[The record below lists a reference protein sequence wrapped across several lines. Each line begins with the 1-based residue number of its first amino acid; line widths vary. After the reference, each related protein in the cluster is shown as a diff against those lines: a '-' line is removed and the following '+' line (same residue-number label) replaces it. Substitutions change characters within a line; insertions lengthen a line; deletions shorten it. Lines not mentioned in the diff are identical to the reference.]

1 MDDSHLYQRISEQ
14 VRTEILTGMLKP
26 GSRLPAVRQMASRWG
41 CTIGTVQRAYQ
52 ELAQQGLV
60 TVRPGQG
67 THVVDRPPVQG
78 ETPLRRAALV
88 HRAEAFLLET
98 LTAGHSPDEVERA
111 LRLAMD
117 RWRSIEDAPE
127 VHEQHELR
135 FAGSHDPAVAWLAG
149 QFAEIAPGYNLQI
162 RFCGSLAGLISLAE
176 GKADLAGSHLWD
188 QENQTYNEAFVRRLF
203 PGQSMALI
211 TVAHR
216 RMGLILPPGNPRGIR
231 RLSDLAQPGLRFVNR
246 QPGSGTRVWL
256 DNALQEAG
264 LRGEQIDGYTDE
276 KSTHT
281 AVAQAVA
288 EGQAGAGFGLE
299 TASLSFGLDFIPLTS
314 DRYDL
319 VLPRRNLQHAA
330 VQGLASWLR
339 QPANRKLITR
349 MGGYETHTSGEIGF
363 VE

>member
-1 MDDSHLYQRISEQ
+1 MEDVHLYKRISEQ
-14 VRTEILTGMLKP
+14 VRTEILTGVLKP

-98 LTAGHSPDEVERA
+98 LTAGHSLDEVESA

-117 RWRSIEDAPE
+117 RWRSLEEAP
-127 VHEQHELR
+127 QPPGQYELR
-135 FAGSHDPAVAWLAG
+135 FAGSHDPLVAWLAG
-149 QFAEIAPGYNLQI
+149 LFAEIAPGYSLQI
-162 RFCGSLAGLISLAE
+162 RFCGSLAGLIALAE

-188 QENQTYNEAFVRRLF
+188 RESQTYNEAFVRRLF
-203 PGQSMALI
+203 PGQSMALV

-216 RMGLILPPGNPRGIR
+216 RMGLILPPGNPRRIQ
-231 RLSDLAQPGLRFVNR
+231 RLSDLGQPGLRFVNR

-256 DNALQEAG
+256 DNALLQEG
-264 LRGEQIDGYTDE
+264 LNSGRIQGYSHE
-276 KSTHT
+276 KTTHT

-288 EGQAGAGFGLE
+288 EGQADAGLGLE
-299 TASLSFGLDFIPLTS
+299 AAALSFGLDFVPLTS
-314 DRYDL
+314 ERYDL
-319 VLPRRNLQHAA
+319 VLTRRGMQHVA
-330 VQGLASWLR
+330 VQRLVSWLQ
-339 QPANRKLITR
+339 QPGSRILLTR
-349 MGGYETHTSGEIGF
+349 IGGYETHASGEVRW

>member
-1 MDDSHLYQRISEQ
+1 MDDSHLYRRISEQ
-14 VRTEILTGMLKP
+14 VRSEILTGVLKP
-26 GSRLPAVRQMASRWG
+26 GSRLPAVRQMAARWG

-67 THVVDRPPVQG
+67 THVVDRPPLQG

-98 LTAGHSPDEVERA
+98 LTAGHSLEEVERA

-117 RWRSIEDAPE
+117 RWRAIEDVPE
-127 VHEQHELR
+127 AHESHELR

-149 QFAEIAPGYNLQI
+149 QFAEIAPGYSLQI
-162 RFCGSLAGLISLAE
+162 RFCGSLAGLIALAE

-188 QENQTYNEAFVRRLF
+188 HEHQTYNEAFVRRLF

-216 RMGLILPPGNPRGIR
+216 RMGLVLPPGNPRRIQS
-231 RLSDLAQPGLRFVNR
+231 LEDLAQPGVRFVNR

-256 DNALQEAG
+256 DTALLESG
-264 LRGEQIDGYTDE
+264 LRSEQIDGYTDE

-288 EGQAGAGFGLE
+288 EGQAGAGLGLE
-299 TASLSFGLDFIPLTS
+299 TAALSFGLDFVPLTS
-314 DRYDL
+314 ERYDL
-319 VLPRRNLQHAA
+319 VLPRRSLQHAA
-330 VQGLASWLR
+330 VQGLSSWLHR
-339 QPANRKLITR
+339 PANRKLIER
-349 MGGYETHTSGEIGF
+349 MGGYETHASGETRF